1 MSADDLAADD
11 LAADD
16 LAADDLAAEAGSLHR
31 GLTSGGA
38 VRFLAVELRGLA
50 DRVRRTHDLGP
61 AAARLAGEALVAN
74 ALMSAWIKGDER
86 IALQLQGES
95 PRFSFVSDVDA
106 DGGLRARFTPSGLTR
121 VDGDTVDGL
130 LLAIKSNAHK
140 ELYRGMTALRH
151 QRIEGAL
158 SEHLGQS
165 DQVDVLVRIDA
176 ELDPDGS
183 VRNAA
188 GLVLERLPVESGHP
202 SISRAEFASEH
213 GGLRDQPVSD
223 LLVSLA
229 FGKISGQP
237 VELLENRALVWRCG
251 CSQQRIEAVLYNL
264 GTSELQAILDEDGQA
279 EVVCHF
285 CNIAYGVSGPRLR
298 ELLALQAPPS

>member
-1 MSADDLAADD
+1 MSADPSG
-11 LAADD
+11 
-16 LAADDLAAEAGSLHR
+16 EVGSLHR

-50 DRVRRTHDLGP
+50 ERVRRTHDLGP

-86 IALQLQGES
+86 ISLQLQGES

-106 DGGLRARFTPSGLTR
+106 DGGLRARMSPGNLTR

-130 LLAIKSNAHK
+130 LLAIKSNARK
-140 ELYRGMTALRH
+140 ELYRGMTALAH

-176 ELDPDGS
+176 ELDDDGS

-188 GLVLERLPVESGHP
+188 GLVLERLPDEPGQA
-202 SISRAEFASEH
+202 SITRAAFASEH
-213 GGLRDQPVSD
+213 VGLRDQAVSD

-237 VELLENRALVWRCG
+237 VDLLENRALFWRCG

-264 GTSELQAILDEDGQA
+264 GTDELQAILDEDGQA
-279 EVVCHF
+279 EVTCHF
-285 CNIAYGVSGPRLR
+285 CAIAYTVTGPRLR
-298 ELLALQAPPS
+298 ELLALRAPPT